1 VVDKTE
7 TAPESSATSSDKPER
22 RKRFP
27 NEAKEEVKN
36 AIEFVVDEEI
46 HHLNNSLCRDS
57 KP

>member
-1 VVDKTE
+1 LFF
-7 TAPESSATSSDKPER
+7 KPER